1 VIDAI
6 MEKCGQNVNILHIKL
21 DRNATECCV
30 YMKTASQ
37 ADAGRA
43 FKALHGWWF
52 DGNKLKIPV
61 CSQSNLIDKFQVTL

>member
-52 DGNKLKIPV
+52 DGNQLQMLV
-61 CSQSNLIDKFQVTL
+61 AWSGSNLIIDFR

>member
-52 DGNKLKIPV
+52 DGNLLQMLV
-61 CSQSNLIDKFQVTL
+61 VWSGSNLTVDFR